1 MNTPYTE
8 EQKREFQAQFRTR
21 RTRQLMVSLPL
32 IAVVFGAAFLRSGK
46 LDQVAGIPV
55 QTLGVA
61 FFVLVVG
68 VLLFSL
74 RNWRCPACN
83 RYLGRTMS
91 PRYCPKCGVAL
102 G

>member
-8 EQKREFQAQFRTR
+8 EQKREFREQFKSR
-21 RTRQLMVSLPL
+21 RARQLMVSLPL
-32 IAVVFGAAFLRSGK
+32 VAMVLATSFLRSGRP
-46 LDQVAGIPV
+46 DQIAGIPV

-61 FFVLVVG
+61 FFVLVMG
-68 VLLFSL
+68 VLLFSF
-74 RNWRCPACN
+74 RNWRCPACD

-91 PRYCPKCGVAL
+91 PRFCPKCGVEL